1 MASLVPSIGVGA
13 ALTLSACTA
22 RRPPL
27 RAALNDWIGYAF
39 LYLARDRVAAR
50 DRDLR
55 LIEFPSNTASMTAL
69 FNGDVGVA
77 ALTLDEVLRAR
88 EGGLDA
94 QVILVMD
101 QSHGADVIMA
111 RPDVGGI
118 AQLKGLRVG
127 VEASAVGALML
138 SKLLAAARLN
148 ASDVIKIDATADRH
162 VDAYRNGEVDVVVTF
177 EPIASA
183 LRQEGA
189 VSWMD
194 SRQFPGLIVDV
205 LAVRRDRLQEDP
217 DGHSLLLQ
225 GYFQATS
232 EWRLAPLQVEM
243 QIARHM
249 QMAVE
254 DVSSALQGLE
264 VPDLAGNRSWL
275 AGEDAR
281 LVRSAREIG
290 AFMVAEGL
298 LRRTPN
304 LDGLCAPAF
313 LPEAAT

>member
-1 MASLVPSIGVGA
+1 MRMRHRIRSHGGVLRRLQASSGLEQPHMQRRDVLRAGMASLVPSIGVGA

-177 EPIASA
+177 EPIA
-183 LRQEGA
+183 G
-189 VSWMD
+189 
-194 SRQFPGLIVDV
+194 G
-205 LAVRRDRLQEDP
+205 
-217 DGHSLLLQ
+217 
-225 GYFQATS
+225 
-232 EWRLAPLQVEM
+232 
-243 QIARHM
+243 
-249 QMAVE
+249 
-254 DVSSALQGLE
+254 
-264 VPDLAGNRSWL
+264 
-275 AGEDAR
+275 
-281 LVRSAREIG
+281 
-290 AFMVAEGL
+290 
-298 LRRTPN
+298 
-304 LDGLCAPAF
+304 
-313 LPEAAT
+313 